1 MTILID
7 VGNTA
12 IKWQL
17 REAEQVVCTD
27 KGDTDELLSWLNSL
41 ADPLLSF
48 GGCFLRPR

>member
-17 REAEQVVCTD
+17 REAEQVVCAD

-41 ADPLLSF
+41 ADPYTSRTF
-48 GGCFLRPR
+48 S